1 MSRRTA
7 LLMATPFAALL
18 ACGEPLAT
26 PDVDAPQYAAGGTS
40 EVRTTWPS
48 PGDAGPPFYARINPQ
63 PPHVYDDGEWAAVVF
78 YRDPACIRADFNLVG
93 FFDPPAAMACTPVVT
108 GASIWGNGIGV
119 GSPKVATMSGNAV
132 PIWFFPAAALLAEL
146 QDGEITIGELAAVPG
161 RLVGVASRYN
171 ETLHPAPLPPFMGGG
186 GHPNPGIVITAHGTL
201 EDGRRFQ
208 YHLRLD
214 DSGLKAIQI
223 MFR

>member
-1 MSRRTA
+1 MSRLKA
-7 LLMATPFAALL
+7 LLMTTPFLALL

-26 PDVDAPQYAAGGTS
+26 PDVDSPQYGAGGAS

-48 PGDAGPPFYARINPQ
+48 PGDPGAPFYARIGQ
-63 PPHVYDDGEWAAVVF
+63 EPPHVYADGDWAAVVF
-78 YRDPACIRADFNLVG
+78 YRDPGCIRADFNLVN
-93 FFDPPAAMACTPVVT
+93 FFDPPAAFFCTPVVT
-108 GASIWGNGIGV
+108 GASIWDSGIGV
-119 GSPKVATMSGNAV
+119 GAPKVATLSGNAV

-146 QDGEITIGELAAVPG
+146 QDSEITIGELAAVPG

-171 ETLHPAPLPPFMGGG
+171 ETLHPSPLPDFMGGG

-208 YHLRLD
+208 YHVRKD
-214 DSGLKAIQI
+214 VTGVKAIQI